1 MATTDDTDVAADAH
15 AADRLNDLG
24 VTLHEAPGQALAGY
38 EAEDFT
44 VLVVATSG
52 ADNGRLHEAVAA
64 AYQQVTLSL
73 ELRER
78 DSR

>member
-1 MATTDDTDVAADAH
+1 MATNSDVAADAH
-15 AADRLNDLG
+15 AEARLNDLG

-38 EAEDFT
+38 ESEDFT
-44 VLVVATSG
+44 VLVVASAD